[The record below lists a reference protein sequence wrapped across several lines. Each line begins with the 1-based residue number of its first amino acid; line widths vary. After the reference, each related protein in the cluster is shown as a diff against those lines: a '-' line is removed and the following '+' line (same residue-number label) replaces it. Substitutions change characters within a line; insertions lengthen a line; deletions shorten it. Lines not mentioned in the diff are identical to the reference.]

1 MFLKRTYF
9 IVKWSFEYLIF
20 SILFQIL
27 FLEKNNMLFHNKFQ
41 FKKFIFGNFKVLIG
55 WVYEKFEELNGHLR
69 ERKRKT
75 TGIQFIM
82 Y

>member
-1 MFLKRTYF
+1 M
-9 IVKWSFEYLIF
+9 
-20 SILFQIL
+20 LFQN
-27 FLEKNNMLFHNKFQ
+27 EFQ

-55 WVYEKFEELNGHLR
+55 WVYKEFAELKGYLR

-75 TGIQFIM
+75 NGIQFIM